1 MSYTEQI
8 YQRVVEKNPNEKEF
22 LQAVK
27 EVLDSLKVVI
37 DQNEGKYRAAGLL
50 ERLTEPERVVSFR
63 VPWVDDMGRV

>member
-8 YQRVVEKNPNEKEF
+8 YQRVMEKNPNEKEF

-37 DQNEGKYRAAGLL
+37 DQNEEQYRAAGLL
-50 ERLTEPERVVSFR
+50 ERLTEPERIITFR
-63 VPWVDDMGRV
+63 VP